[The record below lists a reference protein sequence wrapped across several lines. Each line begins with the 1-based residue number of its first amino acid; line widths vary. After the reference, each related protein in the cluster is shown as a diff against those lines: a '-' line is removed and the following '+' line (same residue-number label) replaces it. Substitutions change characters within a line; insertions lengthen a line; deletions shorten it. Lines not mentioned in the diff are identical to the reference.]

1 MTSSR
6 IWRLL
11 PVLAVVV
18 GLAAVPTSA
27 LADCAVPPAPADA
40 LKSATTAFVGTVT
53 AVADNAQTATFHVEE
68 IWAGTNLSDPIMVY
82 GGGLATA
89 GTAAEGRSWT
99 VGTRYLVFPTID
111 QDGNLLDSQCS
122 PTVEYT
128 AALDALRPASA
139 HAPQGPPTSGI
150 PGDPPI
156 ATVFLTIIVFG
167 TLGAVFFWRMGRP
180 GEPAA

>member
-1 MTSSR
+1 MTSWR
-6 IWRLL
+6 AWRLL
-11 PVLAVVV
+11 PLLVLLV
-18 GLAAVPTSA
+18 GLVALPARA

-40 LKSATTAFVGTVT
+40 LGSATTAFVGTVT

-68 IWAGTNLSDPIMVY
+68 IWVGTNLSDPITVY
-82 GGGLATA
+82 GGGLASA

-111 QDGNLLDSQCS
+111 KDGNLLDSQCS

-128 AALDALRPASA
+128 PALDPLRPASA
-139 HAPQGPPTSGI
+139 HAPQGPPTSGV

-156 ATVFLTIIVFG
+156 AAVFLVIVVFG
-167 TLGAVFFWRMGRP
+167 TLGAVVLWRLGRP
-180 GEPAA
+180 REIS